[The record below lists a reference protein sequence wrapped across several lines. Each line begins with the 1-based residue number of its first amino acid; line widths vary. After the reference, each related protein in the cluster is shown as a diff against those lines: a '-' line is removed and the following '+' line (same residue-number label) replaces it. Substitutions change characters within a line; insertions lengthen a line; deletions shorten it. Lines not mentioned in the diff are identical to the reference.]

1 MAEISLKP
9 VDRVE
14 ILSVMDNSVDV
25 LMSSTPTTKRVQRLW
40 DALPVLRPFGLAPVA
55 HERRSSKTKAEISA
69 CRSISLLELW

>member
-25 LMSSTPTTKRVQRLW
+25 LMSSTPTAKRVNACGMLF
-40 DALPVLRPFGLAPVA
+40 P
-55 HERRSSKTKAEISA
+55 SSGPLGSP
-69 CRSISLLELW
+69 R